1 MIPKKKK
8 KYTEPAVWVIEIT
21 GCNMVCASIFIDDNE
36 VNTGGRAAEH
46 KNSWQDIWEYME

>member
-1 MIPKKKK
+1 MIPKK